1 VTVSRRPTRAIVEAA
16 PYLDL
21 QNLARRQQ
29 RPTDELHPSTHSKAS
44 SPGSHVP
51 CTPTD
56 WCSSQACYFG
66 DGQWGLAGATELA
79 STALGHP
86 RACRQD
92 PAWTVPTERALT
104 TSRTNEVRDCRSGT
118 PTTRR
123 LAVDITSVV
132 DMDDV
137 NPISIFVDLV
147 DDTVATTSGGA

>member
-1 VTVSRRPTRAIVEAA
+1 VGPDGEVVCTDGDPENASLAEKYLSTAGMWDRVRYRVGDALSGFAQEAG
-16 PYLDL
+16 DF
-21 QNLARRQQ
+21 
-29 RPTDELHPSTHSKAS
+29 DK
-44 SPGSHVP
+44 
-51 CTPTD
+51 
-56 WCSSQACYFG
+56 ACYFG
-66 DGQWGLAGATELA
+66 DGQWGLAGATEPA